1 MTTRIINRDR
11 RRSWRYYR
19 VLSKVFLYLGIVA
32 AVGVAPVSVFVFAGQ
47 WGMLWLLIALLILCI
62 IFFACYAY
70 VIGLIRR

>member
-19 VLSKVFLYLGIVA
+19 VMSKLFLYLGIVA
-32 AVGVAPVSVFVFAGQ
+32 AVGVAPVALFVLTGQ

-70 VIGLIRR
+70 VIGLIRK